1 MHYQFLLQPEI
12 SAVVAAGSTRI
23 TFQSRRPSAASSSE
37 RGERRSRASTRYG
50 TRVSCDDLLGTIKI
64 GGWNPTHLTSV
75 FSLWTSVAL
84 PHGTMLTAFA
94 DVKYRCLQMLD
105 GLVSTHPDKIWLK
118 KTRKP
123 REASKSLKKV
133 LF

>member
-1 MHYQFLLQPEI
+1 MYQLLCLYLSFGLSVLFGVLSPQLTMHYQFLLQPEI

-94 DVKYRCLQMLD
+94 DVRWV
-105 GLVSTHPDKIWLK
+105 GFHP
-118 KTRKP
+118 P
-123 REASKSLKKV
+123 R
-133 LF
+133 